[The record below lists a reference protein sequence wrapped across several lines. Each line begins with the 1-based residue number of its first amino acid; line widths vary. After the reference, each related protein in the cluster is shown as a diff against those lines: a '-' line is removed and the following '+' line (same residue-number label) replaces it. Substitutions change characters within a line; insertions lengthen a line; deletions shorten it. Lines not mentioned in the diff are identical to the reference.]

1 MKFGLKNYWS
11 PTPKKI
17 RKIADS
23 LSAAALAVSAYTFME
38 DYKLVAYI
46 VLACAFVGKF
56 ISNLFADEPEA
67 KSNSI

>member
-1 MKFGLKNYWS
+1 MKFGINEYMK

-23 LSAAALAVSAYTFME
+23 LSAAAMAVSAYSFVS
-38 DYKLVAYI
+38 DYKVVAYI

-56 ISNLFADEPEA
+56 LSNLFSEEQP
-67 KSNSI
+67 

>member
-1 MKFGLKNYWS
+1 MKFGIKNYWR

-23 LSAAALAVSAYTFME
+23 LSAAALAVSAYTFMS
-38 DYKLVAYI
+38 DYKVVAYI

-56 ISNLFADEPEA
+56 VSNLFADDEPV
-67 KSNSI
+67 KK

>member
-1 MKFGLKNYWS
+1 MKFGLKHYWS

-17 RKIADS
+17 RKFADS
-23 LSAAALAVSAYTFME
+23 LSAAALAVSAYTFMQ
-38 DYKLVAYI
+38 DYKLIAYI

-56 ISNLFADEPEA
+56 VSNLFADET